1 MKRRWLALIGILALG
16 SGASRDGCSGN
27 HREPG
32 ARPRPSQIVLLGTGN
47 PNADPERSGP
57 AVAIVVGSE
66 AYLVDCGPGVVR
78 RAAAA
83 ERMGIR
89 ALTASNL
96 KRVFVTH
103 LHSDHTLGLPDLM
116 FSPWVLEREE
126 PLQVYGPPGIRA
138 MVDHL
143 QAAYAQDIRIRIDG
157 LEQANTTGYQVEVHE
172 ILPGVVY
179 QDANVKVRAF
189 AVDHGS
195 WEHAYGFRFE
205 TPDRVIVLSGDT
217 VPSDNLIRHARGCD
231 VLLHEVYSHEKY
243 SGRPAKWQKY
253 HAAFHTS
260 TRELADLARKI
271 NPGLLILYHQ
281 LFWGATDADLVREIR
296 ETYPGPVVSG
306 NDLDVY

>member
-1 MKRRWLALIGILALG
+1 MKRRLLALIGILALG
-16 SGASRDGCSGN
+16 SGASRDACSGN
-27 HREPG
+27 HREPA
-32 ARPRPSQIVLLGTGN
+32 ARPRPSHIVLLGTGN

-57 AVAIVVGSE
+57 AVAIVVGDE

-83 ERMGIR
+83 EWLGVR

-126 PLQVYGPPGIRA
+126 PLRVYGPPGIRA

-143 QAAYAQDIRIRIDG
+143 QAAYAEDVRVRIEG

-172 ILPGVVY
+172 ILPGIVY

-189 AVDHGS
+189 AVEHGS

-217 VPSDNLIRHARGCD
+217 APSDNLIRHAQGCD
-231 VLLHEVYSHEKY
+231 VLLHEVYSHERY
-243 SGRPAKWQKY
+243 SGRPPQWQKY

-260 TRELADLARKI
+260 TRELADIARQI

-281 LFWGATDADLVREIR
+281 LFWGATDVDLIREIR
-296 ETYPGPVVSG
+296 EIYPGPVVSG